1 MDWSR
6 ILSFVFFTRVV
17 ASGVQLATPLIFT
30 ALGETIA
37 ERSGVLNVGLEGIM
51 LLSGL
56 AGFSAALYTES
67 LWAGVAA
74 GVLTGALLGLLFAF
88 MVVTLRS
95 DQLVTGLA
103 LLIGCTGGAMYLYN
117 LQFHGRGLQ
126 QIRPFQIMAIPGL
139 SKIPFLGPVLFEHN
153 ILTYLMLLLVIIS
166 AWVLYYTRFGLRL
179 NAVGEEPA
187 AADTMGVK
195 VKSTRYVCI
204 IIGCALAGLGG
215 AYFPLA
221 DLGCYANTMV
231 GGRGFIALALV
242 VFGRWNPFLAL
253 AGGVLFGVIDS
264 LQIRLQFLG
273 APLPPQ
279 FLIMMPYVLT
289 ILVLFIGRG
298 RRAPSALTQPYSRE

>member
-6 ILSFVFFTRVV
+6 ILTFVFLTRVM
-17 ASGVQLATPLIFT
+17 ASGLQLATPLIFT
-30 ALGETIA
+30 AMGETIA
-37 ERSGVLNVGLEGIM
+37 ERAGVLNVGLEGIM
-51 LLSGL
+51 LLSGF
-56 AGFSAALYTES
+56 AGFSAAISTQS
-67 LWAGVAA
+67 LWMGVAA

-88 MVVTLRS
+88 MVVTLQS
-95 DQLVTGLA
+95 DQIVTGLA
-103 LLIGCTGGAMYLYN
+103 LLIGCTGWAMYLYN
-117 LQFHGRGLQ
+117 FQFHGRCLQ
-126 QIRPFQIMAIPGL
+126 QIRPFQILAIPGL

-153 ILTYLMLLLVIIS
+153 ILTYIMLLLVPIS
-166 AWVLYYTRFGLRL
+166 AWILYYTRFGLRI
-179 NAVGEEPA
+179 NAVGEQPA

-195 VKSTRYVCI
+195 VRSTRYVCI

-289 ILVLFIGRG
+289 ILVLFIGKG
-298 RRAPSALTQPYSRE
+298 RQAPSALTQPYSRE